1 MSSSYVLRRLPG
13 AVVTLMLA
21 SVLIFLLIHLIPGS
35 PAVALAGPD
44 ASPEM
49 VARIERELGLDKPLA
64 VQYWIWVSGLLK
76 GELGFSYITGAPI
89 SQLIA
94 ARVGNSLQL
103 MLAAIAL
110 ALVIGFALG
119 GLAAL
124 TKSGRLQLALAG
136 LNALMISIPPF
147 VTGLVLILVLSVSF
161 KLLPTGGQVQDD
173 GGVWDALKHLVM
185 PAVTLAIPTAA
196 VIARFLQTSL
206 RQTLREDYI
215 RTAIAKGLTP
225 RRVVLRHALPSALAP
240 VATIVGIQM
249 GQLLGGAVIV
259 ESVFAW
265 PGLARL
271 LIDAVLSHDYLL
283 VQDVLLLSV
292 IVFMIMQIATDVVHA
307 LLDPRI
313 SLKG

>member
-1 MSSSYVLRRLPG
+1 
-13 AVVTLMLA
+13 MLA

>member
-1 MSSSYVLRRLPG
+1 
-13 AVVTLMLA
+13 MLA

-64 VQYWIWVSGLLK
+64 VQYWIWVSGLLQ